1 MAGRSQ
7 LFALTAAVLA
17 VGGCSLE
24 ERPSEKS
31 APKASTQEQPV
42 PPGRPLPAGW
52 YQDPDRDFVSTA
64 VEQEVGS
71 DPAVDECARELDC
84 PGISEDTGVVRPE
97 QGVNT
102 MMVLDSSGSMR
113 ADAGGERK
121 IDAAEE
127 ALERFATGTP
137 DRYDLGLVV
146 YGHVGS
152 SAEAD
157 KERSCAGVD
166 TAGRL
171 GEVNYRNLSDTLD
184 RYEPRGYTPI
194 AGSIKEAG
202 KAFDG
207 REDDV
212 NRVVLVT
219 DGLETCD
226 GDPVAAAR
234 RLKESGVRV
243 TVDVV
248 GFDIAQSADA
258 QALRDIA
265 EASGGDYTDARTADE
280 LDAFVE
286 AEERR
291 QRELNEAESCLLS
304 RGNELYNCY
313 TSRSNSAY
321 NQATSRSNAIYND
334 TTSESNRIYNELTS
348 ESNRI
353 YNDLTSEANDASAQ
367 GDEERAQEIENRR
380 DKITEEIERRRDTQT
395 EALEGRRDEVTEE
408 IERLRDEAETAIV
421 AEREREEGENAR
433 LRAEL
438 EREAEE
444 VERRLEKRYG
454 RASVLETEP
463 YACLPRVFGPLA
475 AAPPRPGALFARPM
489 A

>member
-1 MAGRSQ
+1 M
-7 LFALTAAVLA
+7 
-17 VGGCSLE
+17 
-24 ERPSEKS
+24 
-31 APKASTQEQPV
+31 
-42 PPGRPLPAGW
+42 
-52 YQDPDRDFVSTA
+52 
-64 VEQEVGS
+64 
-71 DPAVDECARELDC
+71 
-84 PGISEDTGVVRPE
+84 VRPE

-102 MMVLDSSGSMR
+102 MVLDSSGSMR

-127 ALERFATGTP
+127 ALERLATGTP

-194 AGSIKEAG
+194 ARSIEEAG
-202 KAFDG
+202 KAFAG

-265 EASGGDYTDARTADE
+265 EASGGEYTDARTADE

-291 QRELNEAESCLLS
+291 QRELNEAQSCLVS
-304 RGNELYNCY
+304 RGNELYTCY
-313 TSRSNSAY
+313 TSRSDSAY
-321 NQATSRSNAIYND
+321 TQATSRSNAIYID
-334 TTSESNRIYNELTS
+334 LTS

-353 YNDLTSEANDASAQ
+353 YNDLTKEANDASAQ

-380 DKITEEIERRRDTQT
+380 DQITEEIERRRDTQT
-395 EALEGRRDEVTEE
+395 EALEGRRDEVTEG

-444 VERRLEKRYG
+444 VEQRLEKRYG

-475 AAPPRPGALFARPM
+475 AALPRPGALLAGPM